1 MYYFYRCRCIGR
13 PTIEIDIQDIEF
25 LRGLRFPFCK
35 IAVILGISR
44 STLYRRLEEEGLSQD
59 LTYTDISDRDLD
71 SELAAIKS
79 NHPND
84 GERLLSGHLS
94 RQGIIVPRAQLRAS
108 IHRVDPINTA
118 IRRSVTIRRRVY
130 HVEGPNCVWHIDGNH
145 KLIRWRFVVHGG
157 IDGYS
162 RTIVFLEC
170 ADNNRASTVISAFES
185 AVHTHGLPNRIRSD
199 LGGENV
205 DVWRYMI
212 EQHSSY
218 SAVITGSSTHNE
230 RIERLWRDVYRC
242 VGILYH
248 DTFRKLEEEG
258 KLDALNEVDLL
269 CLHFIFLPRINT
281 TLKSF
286 VESWNNHPVSSE
298 HNLTPNQLFIR
309 GAIEQDID
317 PHFPPPSSSNTSCTA
332 DQAQLTSPSDRVT
345 VPRIQF
351 NPCALLQIE
360 MSQVDPLGPSTSF
373 GCDLYCQIVNI
384 VGSHLTGGCSHCT

>member
-1 MYYFYRCRCIGR
+1 MRWVDYHRYDTSFCNSPMYYFYRCRCIGR
-13 PTIEIDIQDIEF
+13 PTIEIDLQDIEF

-59 LTYTDISDRDLD
+59 LTYIDISDRDLD

-94 RQGIIVPRAQLRAS
+94 RRGIIVPRAQLRAS

-170 ADNNRASTVISAFES
+170 ANNNRASTVIFQLLKVLSIHTDFQTES
-185 AVHTHGLPNRIRSD
+185 VQTSEVRTLMFGGIWLSNILPI
-199 LGGENV
+199 
-205 DVWRYMI
+205 
-212 EQHSSY
+212 
-218 SAVITGSSTHNE
+218 
-230 RIERLWRDVYRC
+230 
-242 VGILYH
+242 
-248 DTFRKLEEEG
+248 
-258 KLDALNEVDLL
+258 
-269 CLHFIFLPRINT
+269 
-281 TLKSF
+281 LKSSL
-286 VESWNNHPVSSE
+286 VLP
-298 HNLTPNQLFIR
+298 LTMR
-309 GAIEQDID
+309 G
-317 PHFPPPSSSNTSCTA
+317 
-332 DQAQLTSPSDRVT
+332 
-345 VPRIQF
+345 
-351 NPCALLQIE
+351 
-360 MSQVDPLGPSTSF
+360 
-373 GCDLYCQIVNI
+373 
-384 VGSHLTGGCSHCT
+384 